1 MRNLITDIVFSLFLA
16 IGILVWQHRE
26 PPSIPL
32 NFSDIQTNNVA
43 VTSPAMVLF
52 WDRSIKSSH
61 RAIQL
66 LQRFHQAHP
75 DIQLYLVH
83 HQTHTDETLTQFLI
97 DFGVYTT
104 PLYSEHWPNQIPNVI
119 LINDGIRKDLSHPPH
134 YTQLMEFFNKEF

>member
-1 MRNLITDIVFSLFLA
+1 MRNLITDIVFALFLA
-16 IGILVWQHRE
+16 IGILAWQHRE
-26 PPSIPL
+26 PSSIPL
-32 NFSDIQTNNVA
+32 KFSDIHANNVA

-52 WDRSIKSSH
+52 WDLSIKSSH

-75 DIQLYLVH
+75 DVQLYLVH
-83 HQTHTDETLTQFLI
+83 PQTHTDEALTQFLI

-104 PLYSEHWPNQIPNVI
+104 PLYSEHWPNQIPSVI
-119 LINDGIRKDLSHPPH
+119 LINRNIRNDLSHPPH